1 MITVGSLFSG
11 IGGLDLGLER
21 AGMKVIWQAE
31 KDDFCSLILKKHWP
45 EVPNLGDVSAI
56 DWNTVSRPDVLAG
69 GFPCQ
74 PVSVAGRR
82 RGQEDDRWL
91 WPVYAAA
98 IRHLRPRFAIME
110 NVPGLLIRGM
120 GDVLGDLAQCG
131 YDAEWQVL
139 PASAFGCFHQ
149 RERVFIVA
157 YADGERR
164 KASWIFTSRNYE
176 HYRIPQQEG
185 RESGFLSS
193 LDSKERLRPAPD
205 SSFFRVADGFPS
217 ELDKARLKAC
227 GNSVVPAVA
236 EFVGRSVMESLS

>member
-31 KDDFCSLILKKHWP
+31 IDDFCSLILKKHWP

-82 RGQEDDRWL
+82 RGQDDDRWL

-120 GDVLGDLAQCG
+120 GDVLGDLARCG

-149 RERVFIVA
+149 RDRVFIVA
-157 YADGERR
+157 YADGV
-164 KASWIFTSRNYE
+164 
-176 HYRIPQQEG
+176 G
-185 RESGFLSS
+185 RDEPEILSS
-193 LDSKERLRPAPD
+193 EPLLRGEQRRTHLHLKCGAGGRVRAFPD
-205 SSFFRVADGFPS
+205 TELLGVVDGFPS
-217 ELDKARLKAC
+217 ELDGTRLKAC
-227 GNSVVPAVA
+227 GNAVVPAVA
-236 EFVGRSVMESLS
+236 EFVGRSVMRSLS